1 MGVMI
6 RTIACTKTRK
16 TSTDGGYPVIHA
28 AARCAPK
35 VVASRRPLEPIGK

>member
-16 TSTDGGYPVIHA
+16 NSTDGDYPVIHA